1 MIFKKITIP
10 IVCAALLVA
19 VSLVFIFGP
28 LLHLLA
34 REPIQA
40 HVSML
45 HHTYLAASVVSLP
58 VVGSMLL
65 YASIFVYQ
73 RHMAAVILSG
83 VMSVAL
89 LGYLILL
96 YPDGRVTLLTAI
108 LVGMYCILAAV
119 GRKQFAMRN
128 NTEGIT
134 QRVRRI
140 AIIAAIG
147 AIYGIIGFFFFGHAL
162 FHERFSFAVSLDLAL
177 DSLTGFSGTLV
188 EPTRRGQLFIDSL
201 GGIGIM
207 IFILLLN
214 TLFRPL
220 RIKYLSHESADRH
233 KAVTIVQHSSRSS
246 EDFFKLWPED
256 KQYYFSPDGMSFIA
270 YKPSGHTI
278 VALGDPVGKKQDFPA
293 LVHQFIQYC
302 ESLGWSVAAINTS
315 PEGQRLYEKADL
327 SSLFVGNEG
336 IVDVAEFVNTTK
348 TNKHFRYV
356 TNKARRDRL
365 AVEEWTDLTRD
376 QLSMLRHISR
386 DWLGRDGRRE
396 YTFFMGYFDDSYL
409 RHSRVFVLLQDGKP
423 VGYTNVIP
431 SYATGKASI
440 DQLRGMGVI
449 SSVGMHFL
457 LANVIETLHSEG
469 AKTLNIGLSP
479 LSGIDESQADLLS
492 RLVLRIVRTLG
503 TSYYSFGGLEQFKNK
518 FRPEWVRQ
526 SVVYS
531 GAPTNLI
538 RITHD
543 IEQASSYGNRKSH
556 VDVLSTAAG
565 VIVLTAGLYF
575 ILG

>member
-1 MIFKKITIP
+1 MTFKKVSIP
-10 IVCAALLVA
+10 AICAALLAA
-19 VSLVFIFGP
+19 VSLLFIFGP
-28 LLHLLA
+28 FLHLLG
-34 REPIQA
+34 REPVQM
-40 HVSML
+40 HVSIV

-58 VVGSMLL
+58 VVGAMLL

-73 RHMAAVILSG
+73 RHMVAVILSG
-83 VMSVAL
+83 GMSIAL
-89 LGYLILL
+89 LGYLALL
-96 YPDGRVTLLTAI
+96 YPHGRVTILVAI
-108 LVGMYCILAAV
+108 LISLYCLLAAV

-128 NTEGIT
+128 NMEGIM

-147 AIYGIIGFFFFGHAL
+147 IIYGVIGFFFFGHAL
-162 FHERFSFAVSLDLAL
+162 FHERFSFIASLDLAL

-233 KAVTIVQHSSRSS
+233 KAAAIVQHSSRSS

-256 KQYYFSPDGMSFIA
+256 KQYYFSPNGTSFIA
-270 YKPSGHTI
+270 YKPSGHTV
-278 VALGDPVGKKQDFPA
+278 VALGDPVGKRQEFPA
-293 LVHQFIQYC
+293 LVRQFIRYC

-315 PEGQRLYEKADL
+315 PEGQRLYEKAGL

-336 IVDVAEFVNTTK
+336 VVAIAEFMKTTK

-356 TNKARRDRL
+356 ANKARRDHL
-365 AVEEWTDLTRD
+365 VVEEWTDLTRD
-376 QLSMLRHISR
+376 QLSRLRHISR

-409 RHSRVFVLLQDGKP
+409 RKSRVFVLLQDGEP

-431 SYATGKASI
+431 SYADDKASI

-469 AKTLNIGLSP
+469 VATLNIGLSP
-479 LSGIDESQADLLS
+479 LSGIDEGQADLLS

-518 FRPEWVRQ
+518 FKPEWIRQ

-531 GAPTNLI
+531 GAPTNLV

-543 IEQASSYGNRKSH
+543 IEHASSYGSRKDH
-556 VDVLSTAAG
+556 VVTLSTATG
-565 VIVLTAGLYF
+565 IIVLTFGLYL

>member
-1 MIFKKITIP
+1 MIFKKATIP
-10 IVCAALLVA
+10 VICAALLA
-19 VSLVFIFGP
+19 AISLLFIFGP

-73 RHMAAVILSG
+73 RHMVAVILSG
-83 VMSVAL
+83 VMSIAL
-89 LGYLILL
+89 LGYLVLI
-96 YPDGRVTLLTAI
+96 YPHGRVTFLAAI
-108 LVGMYCILAAV
+108 LVGTYCVLATV
-119 GRKQFAMRN
+119 GRNQFALRN
-128 NTEGIT
+128 NMEGIMR
-134 QRVRRI
+134 RVRRI
-140 AIIAAIG
+140 AIITAIG
-147 AIYGIIGFFFFGHAL
+147 VVYGISGFFFFGYVL
-162 FHERFSFAVSLDLAL
+162 FHQQFSFPASLDLTL

-188 EPTRRGQLFIDSL
+188 EPTHRGQLFIDSL

-233 KAVTIVQHSSRSS
+233 KAAAIAQQSSRSS

-256 KQYYFSPDGMSFIA
+256 KQYYFSLEGTSFIA
-270 YKPSGHTI
+270 YKPSGHT
-278 VALGDPVGKKQDFPA
+278 VVVLGDPVGKKQDFPV
-293 LVHQFIQYC
+293 LVRRFISYC

-315 PEGQRLYEKADL
+315 PQGQRLYEKAGL
-327 SSLFVGNEG
+327 SALFVGNEG
-336 IVDVAEFVNTTK
+336 IINTDAFVGTTK

-356 TNKARRDRL
+356 TNKARRDQL
-365 AVEEWTDLTRD
+365 EVEEWHDLTRD
-376 QLSMLRHISR
+376 QVAQLRHVSR
-386 DWLGRDGRRE
+386 EWLARDGRRE
-396 YTFFMGYFDDSYL
+396 YTFFMGYFDESYL
-409 RHSRVFVLLQDGKP
+409 KRSRIFVIFQAGKL
-423 VGYTNVIP
+423 VGYTNLIP
-431 SYATGKASI
+431 SYAKGKASI
-440 DQLRGMGVI
+440 DQLRGVDAI
-449 SSVGMHFL
+449 SAVGMHYL
-457 LANVIETLHSEG
+457 LMNVIETLHGEG
-469 AKTLNIGLSP
+469 TKTLNIGLSP

-492 RLVLRIVRTLG
+492 RFVLRIVRTLG

-518 FRPEWVRQ
+518 FKPEWIRQ

-531 GAPTNLI
+531 GAPTNLV
-538 RITHD
+538 RVTHD

-556 VDVLSTAAG
+556 VITLSTTTG
-565 VIVLTAGLYF
+565 IVVLTLGLYL